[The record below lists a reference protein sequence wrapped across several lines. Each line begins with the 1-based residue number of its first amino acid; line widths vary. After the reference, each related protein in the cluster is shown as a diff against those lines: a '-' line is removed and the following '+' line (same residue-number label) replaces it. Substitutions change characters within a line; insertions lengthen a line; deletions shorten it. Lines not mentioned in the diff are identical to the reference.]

1 MKKRTLRAVA
11 LAVVACAALAVAIV
25 RLSPGPEPSYDLV
38 ARSDRERSSGEFINA
53 QRAAGYYQQE
63 IKDHPSVVKN
73 YVRLAQLFL
82 QEARVTG
89 RHHEYIP
96 KAVRLLDEALRIS
109 PEDLEANLTRASI
122 LMTLH
127 HFADARAIAEREVA
141 RNPYDA
147 FAYGV
152 LTDALVE
159 LGDYERAVRTCDKML
174 SIRPDIRSY
183 ARASY
188 LRELHGDVDGA
199 IAAMKDACDAGM
211 SGQEN
216 RAWALYMLGML
227 HLEEGKPDTARYIF
241 SGILEER
248 PEYAYA
254 YSGLAR
260 IEAAEG
266 KADTAACLLARAAE
280 IAPEHL
286 FLEQLS
292 DLYACTGRTSDARGI
307 ARIALASFAQ
317 HEKDGYNVDREEALF
332 CANQGIDLQEALSRA
347 RRDYESRPGNI
358 DALDT
363 YAWALYKTGSAKAA
377 VPFIEQALRLG
388 THSSDMHYH
397 AALIYKTLGDMDRSS
412 MHMREALRGRFWL
425 NPLYAA
431 DIDSQVAAHGALAA
445 NDR

>member
-1 MKKRTLRAVA
+1 MKKRTLGAIA
-11 LAVVACAALAVAIV
+11 LAGISCAAIAVAIL
-25 RLSPGPEPSYDLV
+25 RLSRGPEPSYDLI
-38 ARSDRERSSGEFINA
+38 ARSDRERSSGEFLNA
-53 QRAAGYYQQE
+53 QRAAGYYLQE
-63 IKDHPSVVKN
+63 IKVHPSVVKN

-82 QEARVTG
+82 QEARITG
-89 RHHEYIP
+89 RHHEYVP
-96 KAVRLLDEALRIS
+96 KAIRLLDDALRIS
-109 PEDLEANLTRASI
+109 PEDMEANLTRAST

-127 HFADARAIAEREVA
+127 QFADARAVAEREVA

-159 LGDYERAVRTCDKML
+159 TGDYDRAVRMCDKML

-188 LRELHGDVDGA
+188 LREIHGDIDGA
-199 IAAMKDACDAGM
+199 IAAMKDACDAGL

-216 RAWALYMLGML
+216 RAWALYILGML
-227 HLEEGKPDTARYIF
+227 HLEKGKPDTAGYIF
-241 SGILEER
+241 RGILEER
-248 PEYAYA
+248 PDYAYA
-254 YSGLAR
+254 YSGLSR

-266 KADTAACLLARAAE
+266 NSDTAASLLARAAE

-292 DLYACTGRTSDARGI
+292 DLYGSTGRFSDAAGI

-332 CANQGIDLQEALSRA
+332 CANQGINLQEALARA
-347 RRDYESRPGNI
+347 RRDYERRPANI

-363 YAWALYKTGSAKAA
+363 YAWALYKTGNAKEAA
-377 VPFIEQALRLG
+377 PLIEEALRLG

-397 AALIYKTLGDMDRSS
+397 AALIYKALGQTDRFSS
-412 MHMREALRGRFWL
+412 HMREALRGRFWL
-425 NPLYAA
+425 NPLYCA
-431 DIDSQVAAHGALAA
+431 DLDSQATVGGALAA